1 MPSPSPKYKLH
12 SRIALKFL
20 FIAAISSILFS
31 IFVVT
36 IVHKLEQTMIATLVG
51 HELDELLVELVKDP
65 NARLPKTASVR
76 AFLLS
81 RDSIDPIPEYLKDL
95 DYDIYNEIKVGASIY
110 HAAVVDIKNDQL
122 YISFETT
129 AINQYRSLLQILLI
143 VGGMVI
149 VISLIVTGIWLTKRF
164 LLPVSHL
171 AEEVAN
177 MDPNQRNIR
186 IEKKYQ
192 DYEVGLIA
200 NSIDYFLR
208 KMDEFVEREQSF
220 TAAVSHELRTPVS
233 VITTSIDLLELK
245 GIEPNQTG
253 AINRIKASTN
263 YMQKVIE
270 SLLFF
275 ARNSD
280 KPQIKPPPLADMDGN
295 FKDVLL
301 QYEEMVAHK
310 KLKLTLKSDTQLKAR
325 IMENHFEIIL
335 GNLVRNAITNT
346 DQGSIEVVVLE
357 NGFMVKDTGRG
368 IEPDAIEHIVERC
381 YHGPDS
387 KGSGLG
393 LYLVM
398 NICKFYGLKLDI
410 ESEVGKGSCF
420 SIRFPQTMVAA

>member
-1 MPSPSPKYKLH
+1 
-12 SRIALKFL
+12 
-20 FIAAISSILFS
+20 
-31 IFVVT
+31 
-36 IVHKLEQTMIATLVG
+36 MIATLVG
-51 HELDELLVELVKDP
+51 HELDELLVELVKNP
-65 NARLPKTASVR
+65 NAKMPKTASVD
-76 AFLLS
+76 AYLLS
-81 RDSIDPIPEYLKDL
+81 RDHIDPIPEYLKGL
-95 DYDIYNEIKVGASIY
+95 DYDIYNEIKVGDKVY
-110 HAAVVDIKNDQL
+110 HAAVVDLQNDRI

-129 AINQYRSLLQILLI
+129 AINNYRSLLQVLLI
-143 VGGMVI
+143 AGGIVI
-149 VISLIVTGIWLTKRF
+149 VLGLILTGVWLSKRF

-171 AEEVAN
+171 AEEVAE

-220 TAAVSHELRTPVS
+220 TAAVSHELRTPVA

-245 GIEPNQTG
+245 GIDPSQSG
-253 AINRIKASTN
+253 AINRIKSSTN

-275 ARNSD
+275 ARDSE
-280 KPQIKPPPLADMDGN
+280 KPEKRTQPMVDLESH
-295 FKDVLL
+295 FKDVML
-301 QYEEMVAHK
+301 QYVEMVTHK
-310 KLKLTLKSDTQLKAR
+310 KLQLLLSGKSNLKAR
-325 IMENHFEIIL
+325 ITENHFEIIL
-335 GNLVRNAITNT
+335 GNIVRNAIANT
-346 DQGSIEVVVLE
+346 DQGSIEIVVQE
-357 NGFMVKDTGRG
+357 NGFVVKDTGRG
-368 IEPDAIEHIVERC
+368 IEPEAIDHIVERC

-410 ESEVGKGSCF
+410 ESQLGQGSKF
-420 SIRFPQTMVAA
+420 SITFPDALLAA